1 MRKWIIAGCVAVALA
16 AVAAAALI
24 NLNSLIQRNR
34 DFLIGQAEQAL
45 GRKISLDQIETTL
58 FSGVGMRL
66 TNLWPWSMS
75 NTRMPAPPYLRL
87 LPPPTPGSAA

>member
-1 MRKWIIAGCVAVALA
+1 MRKWIIAGCVGVALA
-16 AVAAAALI
+16 VVAAATVI

-45 GRKISLDQIETTL
+45 GRKISVGEIETTL

-66 TNLWPWSMS
+66 TNFTMTDL
-75 NTRMPAPPYLRL
+75 
-87 LPPPTPGSAA
+87 GSSSGRCSEKNFKSRP